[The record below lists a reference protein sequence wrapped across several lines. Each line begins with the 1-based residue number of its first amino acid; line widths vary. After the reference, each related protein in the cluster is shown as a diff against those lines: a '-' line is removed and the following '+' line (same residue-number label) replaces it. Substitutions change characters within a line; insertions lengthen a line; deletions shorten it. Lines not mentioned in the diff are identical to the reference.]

1 MFNEG
6 LVNRALAMGGMC
18 TGEHEVGQSK
28 IASFKKEHNAA
39 TLDRMALLKHALDPQ
54 NIFNPGKMVRFDRR

>member
-18 TGEHEVGQSK
+18 TGEHEVGHGK
-28 IASFKKEHNAA
+28 IASFKKEHSAA
-39 TLDRMALLKHALDPQ
+39 TLDHMALLKHALDPRT
-54 NIFNPGKMVRFDRR
+54 FSTRGRW